1 MLELLSSSELIDLML
16 TTSDETIIIE
26 RIFKCSR
33 MPYTDRERK
42 EIVGEIVRRQAHRML
57 KVYLIC
63 LIIGFSKMY
72 IVWNHQG
79 NLIWKQLEK
88 SKVCSGNRTWQ
99 SMKEQFRK
107 VLVRTVLIISISN
120 SSLNRSFFTRS
131 RVLVFLARSFSGSE
145 KD

>member
-1 MLELLSSSELIDLML
+1 
-16 TTSDETIIIE
+16 
-26 RIFKCSR
+26 
-33 MPYTDRERK
+33 MP
-42 EIVGEIVRRQAHRML
+42 HH
-57 KVYLIC
+57 
-63 LIIGFSKMY
+63 GFSIMY
-72 IVWNHQG
+72 IVINHQG

-107 VLVRTVLIISISN
+107 VLWIVLIISISN
-120 SSLNRSFFTRS
+120 SLLNRSFFTRS